1 MKSNT
6 DSKLKLVSGDSDI
19 QFSGFKKFDCGDR
32 VLNKFLEQL
41 KRQCS
46 RDNIKALVL
55 IDDSNQVAG
64 FVTASLY
71 QLGKERIPDDTF
83 PYAPP
88 PLVAVMKIPMI
99 AVDKEYQRQGWGVQL
114 MRAVL
119 DYALESAEQVKGIKG
134 VYLDAKVD
142 ARSFYEDLG
151 FDAISEDVS
160 LNGTV
165 PMFISMD
172 TLRDSKMDQNTQC

>member
-1 MKSNT
+1 MRSNT

-19 QFSGFKKFDCGDR
+19 QFSGIKKFDCGDR

-71 QLGKERIPDDTF
+71 QLGRERVPDDTF
-83 PYAPP
+83 P
-88 PLVAVMKIPMI
+88 
-99 AVDKEYQRQGWGVQL
+99 G
-114 MRAVL
+114 
-119 DYALESAEQVKGIKG
+119 
-134 VYLDAKVD
+134 DA
-142 ARSFYEDLG
+142 ANLL
-151 FDAISEDVS
+151 I
-160 LNGTV
+160 
-165 PMFISMD
+165 
-172 TLRDSKMDQNTQC
+172 

>member
-1 MKSNT
+1 MT
-6 DSKLKLVSGDSDI
+6 DGWPLYESRLKGKLHVI
-19 QFSGFKKFDCGDR
+19 R
-32 VLNKFLEQL
+32 
-41 KRQCS
+41 
-46 RDNIKALVL
+46 
-55 IDDSNQVAG
+55 
-64 FVTASLY
+64 
-71 QLGKERIPDDTF
+71 
-83 PYAPP
+83 
-88 PLVAVMKIPMI
+88 I

-142 ARSFYEDLG
+142 ARSFYEELG

-160 LNGTV
+160 LNCTV

-172 TLRDSKMDQNTQC
+172 TLRDSKMDQNT